1 MITLKII
8 DLHHDHIIL
17 LALSDASVSIRC
29 ASDVDKEGRNAE
41 RTRVVVCVET
51 RHMQAVLKA
60 QINKT
65 DFRARRWARI
75 R

>member
-8 DLHHDHIIL
+8 DLHHDLIIL

-41 RTRVVVCVET
+41 RTRVT
-51 RHMQAVLKA
+51 GGLR
-60 QINKT
+60 
-65 DFRARRWARI
+65 
-75 R
+75 